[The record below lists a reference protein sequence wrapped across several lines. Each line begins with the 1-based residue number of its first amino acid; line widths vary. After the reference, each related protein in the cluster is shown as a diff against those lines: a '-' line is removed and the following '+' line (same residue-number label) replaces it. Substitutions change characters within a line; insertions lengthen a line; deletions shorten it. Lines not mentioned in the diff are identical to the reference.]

1 MTEPTS
7 IEALLEEGRRQIAI
21 CNGCRYC
28 EGYCAVFPAM
38 ERLPL
43 VGQGDLTYLANL
55 CHDCRACYQA
65 CMYAD
70 PHPFAVQIP
79 TLMSEARE
87 LSYAEFARPR
97 WLARTFTAGPRA
109 VAVLTIVG
117 ALLFALLAT
126 IAGNGAAVFAPDE
139 SAESFFDVLPYS
151 LMLVPS
157 LALTAFVVAVIFWG
171 FVDFHR
177 ASRGVAGVGMRAWLT
192 GLREVATLRWMRG
205 GGDDCY
211 YPELE
216 RPSALRRWFHHLTAY
231 GFLAALVST
240 SLASLYHNVLGQESP
255 YPVLHPVVLF
265 GLVGGIGMTVG
276 TTGLL
281 WLKTRAAPLQARRE
295 ALLNSSFLLSLN
307 AASTSGL
314 LLLALRDTR
323 AMGALLVVHLGT
335 IVALYL
341 TAPYGKFVHIVYR
354 TAAVLRSAA
363 ERAADDARERST
375 ARAPGALRAPRL
387 DEASL
392 AEEAAHV
399 ESGAG

>member
-1 MTEPTS
+1 
-7 IEALLEEGRRQIAI
+7 
-21 CNGCRYC
+21 
-28 EGYCAVFPAM
+28 M
-38 ERLPL
+38 ERLPI
-43 VGQGDLTYLANL
+43 VGEGDLTYLANL

-65 CMYAD
+65 CMYAA

-87 LSYAEFARPR
+87 RSYAEFARPR
-97 WLARTFTAGPRA
+97 WFARAFTAGPKA
-109 VAVLTIVG
+109 VAALTVVG
-117 ALLFALLAT
+117 AVLFALLAT

-157 LALTAFVVAVIFWG
+157 LVLTLFVVAVIAWG
-171 FVDFHR
+171 FADFHR
-177 ASRGVAGVGMRAWLT
+177 ASRGVADLGPRTWLT
-192 GLREVATLRWMRG
+192 GAREAATLRWMRG

-211 YPELE
+211 YPDVE

-240 SLASLYHNVLGQESP
+240 SLAALYHNVLGEESP
-255 YPVLHPVVLF
+255 YPVLHPVVLT

-281 WLKTRAAPLQARRE
+281 WLKTRAAPLQSRRE

-314 LLLALRDTR
+314 LLLALRET
-323 AMGALLVVHLGT
+323 AAIGPLLVLHLGT
-335 IVALYL
+335 IVALYV

-354 TAAVLRSAA
+354 TAAVIRSAA
-363 ERAADDARERST
+363 ERAAEDARERIPTS
-375 ARAPGALRAPRL
+375 APGALRAPRL

-392 AEEAAHV
+392 TEEAAQV
-399 ESGAG
+399 ETGAG

>member
-1 MTEPTS
+1 VAETTS

-38 ERLPL
+38 ERLP
-43 VGQGDLTYLANL
+43 VVEQGDLTYLANL

-65 CMYAD
+65 CMYAP
-70 PHPFAVQIP
+70 PHEFGVAIP

-87 LSYAEFARPR
+87 RSYAEFARPR
-97 WLARTFTAGPRA
+97 RFARAFTAGPKA
-109 VAVLTIVG
+109 VAALTVVG
-117 ALLFALLAT
+117 ALAFALLAAL
-126 IAGNGAAVFAPDE
+126 AGNARDVFAPRA
-139 SAESFFDVLPYS
+139 SAKSFFDILPYS
-151 LMLVPS
+151 LMLVPT
-157 LALTAFVVAVIFWG
+157 LVLTAFVVAVIAWG

-177 ASRGVAGVGMRAWLT
+177 ASRGVAGLGRRAWLT
-192 GLREVATLRWMRG
+192 GLGEVATLRWMRG

-211 YPELE
+211 YPDVG
-216 RPSALRRWFHHLTAY
+216 RPSPLRRWLHHLTAY
-231 GFLAALVST
+231 GFLAALIST
-240 SLASLYHNVLGQESP
+240 ILASIYHNVLGEESP
-255 YPVLHPVVLF
+255 YPVVHPVVLF
-265 GLVGGIGMTVG
+265 GLVGGIGMTAG

-281 WLKTRAAPLQARRE
+281 WLRLRATPLQARRE
-295 ALLNSSFLLSLN
+295 ALLNSSFLISLN

-323 AMGALLVVHLGT
+323 AIGPLLVVHLGT
-335 IVALYL
+335 IVALYI

-363 ERAADDARERST
+363 ERAAEDLQRGPAAGT
-375 ARAPGALRAPRL
+375 LRAPRL

-392 AEEAAHV
+392 AEEAAQV
-399 ESGAG
+399 ETGAG